1 MRTSE
6 SVVVP
11 AAPAVVFP
19 FVDDLAQY
27 PRWLP
32 LVHAAAPDPVS
43 RPSAD
48 DRPAWTVELRAQV
61 GPFARSKQLR
71 MVRTESI
78 AGELAVFERVEVDGR
93 EHARWAL
100 RCELAGLAGVDTAVG
115 STRVTMHL
123 AYDGRLWTAGLLER
137 VLDEEVR
144 RGRAGLVELV
154 SERSTR

>member
-11 AAPAVVFP
+11 AEPAIVFP
-19 FVDDLAQY
+19 YVVDLGIY

-32 LVHAAAPDPVS
+32 LVHAATGDGDS
-43 RPSAD
+43 
-48 DRPAWTVELRAQV
+48 AWTVELRARV

-71 MVRTESI
+71 MERTEASP
-78 AGELAVFERVEVDGR
+78 GELVVFERAEIDGR

-100 RCELAGLAGVDTAVG
+100 RCELATAAAGTI
-115 STRVTMHL
+115 VTMHL
-123 AYDGRLWTAGLLER
+123 AYDGRLWTAGILER

-144 RGRAGLVELV
+144 RGRAGLVDLV
-154 SERSTR
+154 SARSTH

>member
-1 MRTSE
+1 VRTSE

-11 AAPAVVFP
+11 AERATVFP
-19 FVDDLAQY
+19 FVVDLREY

-32 LVHAAAPDPVS
+32 LVHAAEPD
-43 RPSAD
+43 D
-48 DRPAWTVELRAQV
+48 DTAWDDTAWTVELRARV

-71 MVRTESI
+71 MERT
-78 AGELAVFERVEVDGR
+78 AVVPDALAVFERAEVDGR

-100 RCELAGLAGVDTAVG
+100 RCELTTVDDGTL
-115 STRVTMHL
+115 VTMHL
-123 AYDGRLWTAGLLER
+123 AYDGRLWTAGILER

-154 SERSTR
+154 STRSTR